1 MKKNIGAGCG
11 VIILDKNGRILL
23 GRRNEDPEIADSE
36 LHEEGTWT
44 LPGGNIEYGESF
56 EEAGVREIKEECN
69 LDVKTEDIEVI
80 CVQTDKNEHAHYV
93 SVGMITRKYSG
104 EIKVMEPNEI
114 TVWAWFDLS
123 ELPKEM
129 FSPSLKTIICYSQ
142 NKFYID

>member
-1 MKKNIGAGCG
+1 MKKIGAGCG
-11 VIILDKNGRILL
+11 VLIIDQNNRLLL
-23 GRRNEDPEIADSE
+23 GRRNDDPKVADSE
-36 LHEEGTWT
+36 LREEGTWT

-69 LDVKTEDIEVI
+69 LDVKAEDIDVI

-114 TVWAWFDLS
+114 TVWAWFDLNK
-123 ELPKEM
+123 LPNNI
-129 FSPSLKTIICYSQ
+129 FSPSLKTILCYMQ